1 MTVLFKD
8 VLLHLAQL
16 ALDHQVLC
24 LSLLSYNILHRIIV
38 KNCQSLFVQ
47 FSDQFVHRFALRLV
61 ELRLVMFERR
71 IYFWSQIELGIV
83 RFHCH
88 LLDNFLR
95 CLNLRLRDFVFTFFL
110 LRPNYVCRALR
121 NLFILLLKF
130 IWLYLGASA
139 REPLLQ
145 LLVNFQFLRYKLC
158 LRTVF

>member
-1 MTVLFKD
+1 MLQIAFLVRISRSMMTVLFKD

-71 IYFWSQIELGIV
+71 IYF
-83 RFHCH
+83 
-88 LLDNFLR
+88 
-95 CLNLRLRDFVFTFFL
+95 
-110 LRPNYVCRALR
+110 
-121 NLFILLLKF
+121 
-130 IWLYLGASA
+130 
-139 REPLLQ
+139 
-145 LLVNFQFLRYKLC
+145 
-158 LRTVF
+158 